1 MKINE
6 EKFTPRYQ
14 ELDALRGVAALSTV
28 FFHFTLDRPEAKF
41 GFELGATGVDLFFI
55 ISGFVI
61 FMSLNKVSS
70 TLEFL
75 VNRFTRL
82 YPTYW
87 TCVTFT
93 FLLQVLVAWK
103 TGDAHPTALDYMG
116 NMTMFQYYL
125 RIPDLDGPYWTMAV
139 ELIFYLCMALIFA
152 LGKLKYILP
161 VGLFIL
167 AATVVNDIWLE
178 SWHPAFHKIHF
189 IFPLITHFPLFLA
202 GIVFYKLMNDT
213 GGYKKKGFYYACLV
227 ICFSVKLL
235 LSDDGGRTLLFTSF
249 NQYLCCLIVYF
260 SLFILFVNHKLTF
273 IVSRPTLFLGKIS
286 FALYLIQLF
295 VSLNV
300 VLPGLMN
307 HAHFGFWPAA
317 FVALAVIILLA
328 TVITYYIEIPAG
340 KWMNRVLRSAL
351 GLQQRGAAG

>member
-1 MKINE
+1 MKIKE
-6 EKFTPRYQ
+6 EKVTPRYQ
-14 ELDALRGVAALSTV
+14 ELDALRGIAALSTV
-28 FFHFTLDRPEAKF
+28 FFHFTLDRPEARF

-93 FLLQVLVAWK
+93 FLLQILVAGK
-103 TGDAHPTALDYMG
+103 TGGAHPSVLDYIG

-139 ELIFYLCMALIFA
+139 ELIFYLCMALIFS

-161 VGLFIL
+161 TGLSVL
-167 AATVVNDIWLE
+167 AVTVVNDIWLE
-178 SWHPAFHKIHF
+178 FWHPAFHKIHSF
-189 IFPLITHFPLFLA
+189 FPLITHFPLFLA
-202 GIVFYKLMNDT
+202 GIVFYKLMNNT
-213 GGYKKKGFYYACLV
+213 GGYKEKSFYYACLV

-235 LSDDGGRTLLFTSF
+235 LADDGGRTLLFTSF
-249 NQYLCCLIVYF
+249 YQYLCCLIVYF
-260 SLFILFVNHKLTF
+260 SLFVLFVNHKLAF

-317 FVALAVIILLA
+317 LVALAVILFLA
-328 TVITYYIEIPAG
+328 TLITFYIEIPVW
-340 KWMNRVLRSAL
+340 KWMNGAMRSAL
-351 GLQQRGAAG
+351 GLHPR